1 MAKAVKTTEE
11 VTTPEFV
18 IVSGT
23 NKPRRKKTG
32 RPLRLTLR
40 VFIKICQHVERG
52 FAVTQAC
59 EAESITYSIFRLRCA
74 ENPRLE
80 ERIQQALKVRF
91 DRRHEEALASVL
103 KAGERSWMAHAWYL
117 ERVLPHFYALKT
129 VVRNEGGN
137 TEKAGYTML
146 SREQL
151 LAILEAERV
160 VEAERPRPP
169 ELADSAPADT
179 RLAVRLESK
188 ASPWEKDTVQ
198 LKESNHEFD
207 CPKGLITEVITESTV
222 RPRDLSD

>member
-11 VTTPEFV
+11 ITTPEFV
-18 IVSGT
+18 VVSRI

-32 RPLRLTLR
+32 RPLRLTPR
-40 VFIKICQHVERG
+40 VFIRICRLVERG

-59 EAESITYSIFRLRCA
+59 EAESISYSVFRFRCS

-80 ERIQQALKVRF
+80 KSIQKAVQVRF
-91 DRRHEEALASVL
+91 DRRHEEALASII
-103 KAGERSWMAHAWYL
+103 KAGERSWLAHAWIL
-117 ERVLPHFYALKT
+117 ERTMPHLYALKT

-137 TEKAGYTML
+137 TERAGYSML

-169 ELADSAPADT
+169 ELADSAP
-179 RLAVRLESK
+179 
-188 ASPWEKDTVQ
+188 
-198 LKESNHEFD
+198 
-207 CPKGLITEVITESTV
+207 
-222 RPRDLSD
+222 SDVVECVNG

>member
-18 IVSGT
+18 VVSGT

-32 RPLRLTLR
+32 RPLRLTPR
-40 VFIKICQHVERG
+40 VFIRICHLVERG

-59 EAESITYSIFRLRCA
+59 EAESISYSVFRFRCS

-80 ERIQQALKVRF
+80 KRIQKAVQVRF

-103 KAGERSWMAHAWYL
+103 KAGETAWTAHAWFL
-117 ERVLPHFYALKT
+117 ERALPHLYALKA
-129 VVRNEGGN
+129 VVRSEGP
-137 TEKAGYTML
+137 TEKAGYGLLT
-146 SREQL
+146 REQL

-169 ELADSAPADT
+169 ELADSVPADGT
-179 RLAVRLESK
+179 AQPNRTTNSIV
-188 ASPWEKDTVQ
+188 
-198 LKESNHEFD
+198 
-207 CPKGLITEVITESTV
+207 
-222 RPRDLSD
+222 PRDS